1 MAELFTFGESMVS
14 FAPVQE
20 NVLRYVREYQRFI
33 AGSESNVAI
42 GVSKLGISG
51 EWLSRRGKDEFG
63 VAVYQKIR
71 AEGVVCEH
79 LIFDKDAYTGV
90 MFKETL
96 GDETNV
102 FYYRKDSAASRMMPD
117 DLDQVDLRGTKM
129 IYCTGIT
136 PVLSESCMKT
146 MVKIYDI
153 ARKDKI
159 PVAFDPNIRR
169 KLWAGKDYCKIMKQF
184 ALASQILL
192 TGLEEG
198 KVLFGV
204 DTVEEMIHKVFDDGK
219 VRYLVIKDGANGAW
233 ITDGN
238 KRLKVRPYPCRPVD
252 TVGAGDGF
260 NAGFLAGILR
270 HRDMETAGHMGAI
283 CGALATMTKGDYEGY
298 PDADKM
304 QRILE
309 NTQEISR

>member
-1 MAELFTFGESMVS
+1 
-14 FAPVQE
+14 
-20 NVLRYVREYQRFI
+20 
-33 AGSESNVAI
+33 
-42 GVSKLGISG
+42 
-51 EWLSRRGKDEFG
+51 
-63 VAVYQKIR
+63 
-71 AEGVVCEH
+71 
-79 LIFDKDAYTGV
+79 
-90 MFKETL
+90 
-96 GDETNV
+96 
-102 FYYRKDSAASRMMPD
+102 
-117 DLDQVDLRGTKM
+117 M

-169 KLWAGKDYCKIMKQF
+169 KLWAGKDYCTIMKKF

>member
-42 GVSKLGISG
+42 GVSKLGISA
-51 EWLSRRGKDEFG
+51 EWLSRLGKDEFG

-71 AEGVVCEH
+71 AEGVACEH

-169 KLWAGKDYCKIMKQF
+169 KLWAGKDYCTIMKKF

-192 TGLEEG
+192 TGLEG
-198 KVLFGV
+198 KGIVRCGYSRRD
-204 DTVEEMIHKVFDDGK
+204 DT
-219 VRYLVIKDGANGAW
+219 
-233 ITDGN
+233 
-238 KRLKVRPYPCRPVD
+238 
-252 TVGAGDGF
+252 
-260 NAGFLAGILR
+260 
-270 HRDMETAGHMGAI
+270 
-283 CGALATMTKGDYEGY
+283 
-298 PDADKM
+298 
-304 QRILE
+304 
-309 NTQEISR
+309 